1 MDKQASVTRAPI
13 VKRRTYYDKVSPPK
27 SVSVQFRKSCR
38 IRLIGLSDYSYSTP
52 LLSCDTIGPMPIRIL
67 SEQMASQIAAGEVVE
82 RPYSVVKELVENA
95 LDAGARAVKIDV
107 RQGGRQLIQ
116 VGDDGAG
123 ITAAEM
129 ETAFQRHATS
139 KLRTMEDLNAIAT
152 LGFRGE
158 ALAAIAAVSRV
169 TAVSRTAG
177 ESSGTR
183 LLIEGGH
190 VTAREPVGAP
200 GGSVIAVENL
210 FYNVPAR
217 LKFLKAVTSEKRLI
231 DELVTRYALAYP
243 AVRFRLAHDGRVTFE
258 SSGNGSLL
266 DVLVAVYGV
275 ETTRDLLEIGQAEE
289 EKVERGVAVAGFVGA
304 PSLHWANR
312 SQVTLFVNGR
322 WIRDNQLVYAV
333 IQAYHTLLPAGRFP
347 MAVLFIT
354 LPPQDVDVNV
364 HPAKVE
370 VRFRDSSAVFGAVQR
385 TVRQT
390 LLDQAPVRG
399 FSHFDSFTPAPW
411 SGSLDQNA
419 FGRRDALAPGQGA
432 MAPGQ
437 EGLALHWPAPA
448 EPVWPGGTAQ
458 IGAAADGPGAHVVPT
473 GEPESGRRLP
483 PMRVVGQVG
492 AAYIIT
498 EGPDGIFLIDQ
509 HAAHERILYEQFMAE
524 WGRDG
529 VAAQGLVTGAVV
541 QVQPVQAGLL
551 SDQLDFLT
559 RLGFQIEPFG
569 PNTFMLRSVPA
580 VAARLDPAR
589 ALLEVIE
596 ALERGDAPL
605 QEQIESRVI
614 KRVCK
619 SAAVKA
625 GQTLSTMEME
635 AMIRQ
640 LEACR
645 NPHTCPH
652 GRPTL
657 IHLSVTQ
664 LAKVFGRL

>member
-1 MDKQASVTRAPI
+1 
-13 VKRRTYYDKVSPPK
+13 
-27 SVSVQFRKSCR
+27 
-38 IRLIGLSDYSYSTP
+38 
-52 LLSCDTIGPMPIRIL
+52 MPIHIL

-82 RPYSVVKELVENA
+82 RPSSVVKELVENA
-95 LDAGARAVKIDV
+95 LDAGAQAIKIDV
-107 RQGGRQLIQ
+107 RHGGRQLIQ
-116 VGDDGAG
+116 VGDDGTGIAAG
-123 ITAAEM
+123 EV

-139 KLRTMEDLNAIAT
+139 KLRTMDDLNAIAT

-169 TAVSRTAG
+169 TAVSRASG
-177 ESSGTR
+177 ESAGTR
-183 LLIEGGH
+183 LLIEGGRL
-190 VTAREPVGAP
+190 TDRESVGAP
-200 GGSVIAVENL
+200 DGTVIAVENL

-217 LKFLKAVTSEKRLI
+217 LKFLKAITSEKRLI

-243 AVRFRLAHDGRVTFE
+243 AVRFRLAHDGRVTFQ

-275 ETTRDLLEIGQAEE
+275 ETTRDLLEIGRVES
-289 EKVERGVAVAGFVGA
+289 EKDARDVAVAGFVGA

-333 IQAYHTLLPAGRFP
+333 TQAYHTMLPAGRFP
-347 MAVLFIT
+347 MAVLFLT

-370 VRFRDSSAVFGAVQR
+370 VRFRDSNAIFGAVQR

-419 FGRRDALAPGQGA
+419 FGRRDALTPDQG
-432 MAPGQ
+432 
-437 EGLALHWPAPA
+437 GLALHWPVPPEPA
-448 EPVWPGGTAQ
+448 WPGDAAQ
-458 IGAAADGPGAHVVPT
+458 IGAGEGVPGGHDLPN

-529 VAAQGLVTGAVV
+529 VAAQGLVTGAAV
-541 QVQPVQAGLL
+541 QVQPGQASLL

-559 RLGFQIEPFG
+559 RMGFQIEPFG

-589 ALLEVIE
+589 ALLEVVE